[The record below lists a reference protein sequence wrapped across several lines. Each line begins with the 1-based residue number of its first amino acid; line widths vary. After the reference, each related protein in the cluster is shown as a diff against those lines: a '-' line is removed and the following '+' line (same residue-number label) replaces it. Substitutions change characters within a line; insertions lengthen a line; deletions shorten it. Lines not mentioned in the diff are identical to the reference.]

1 MMAILTLAGG
11 IGLFLLGMGLLT
23 DGLKIAAGGA
33 LRTLLQ
39 TWTKSSVRGFAL
51 GVLITAVVQSS
62 SAVTV
67 ATVGFVNA
75 RLLSLRRAVW
85 VILGTNVG
93 TTMTGWLVA
102 LVGVKVDVG
111 ALALPLIG
119 IGMALALGA
128 GERARLAG
136 SGRALAGFGLFFLG
150 VGVLQEGFGGLAPAL
165 AAITPE
171 TAGIVSILVFVVIG
185 ALVTVLTQS
194 SSAAIAIILTAS
206 TGGAFPLE
214 LAAAAVIGANLG
226 TTSTAAFA
234 VIGAGA
240 PARRVASAHIAFNLF
255 AAAVALA
262 AMPLFLPLAR
272 ELAGLVLGSGDVP
285 ATLALFHTLFNVAGV
300 ALAWP
305 LVGRTVA
312 WLSTRFVTEDETLA
326 RPVHLDPTSLPVP
339 SLALNALSQELVRM
353 TGLTLDLVREAA
365 APKPMAKARLK
376 LRRDGLMQLGE
387 EVRTFLARMNA
398 SALPGSVTAAVPD
411 LVRALQH
418 LEELAMLSAEIAP
431 DTAPPGRFGQSEA
444 WTGLQDALDGVLAL
458 HVPGLDEVGFERE
471 AARLE
476 RDFQS
481 GYSAVKTE
489 LLKGVASGELAVG
502 AVDAAL
508 MHARRI
514 RQICDTVIKTHRRL
528 HPWRPALAVAE
539 TGPTQAEPASAKS

>member
-1 MMAILTLAGG
+1 MMAVLTLAGG

-128 GERARLAG
+128 GERARIAG

-165 AAITPE
+165 ASITPE
-171 TAGIVSILVFVVIG
+171 TASILSILAFVVLG

-194 SSAAIAIILTAS
+194 SSAAIAIVLTAS
-206 TGGAFPLE
+206 AGQAFPLE
-214 LAAAAVIGANLG
+214 LAAAAVIGTNLG
-226 TTSTAAFA
+226 TTSTAVFA
-234 VIGAGA
+234 ALGAGA

-255 AAAVALA
+255 AGVVALA

-272 ELAGLVLGSGDVP
+272 ELAGLVLGSEDVP

-305 LVGRTVA
+305 LVGRAVA
-312 WLSTRFVTEDETLA
+312 WLSTRFVTEDETLS

-339 SLALNALSQELVRM
+339 SLALNALAQELVRM

-365 APKPMAKARLK
+365 GAKPMAKARLK

-387 EVRTFLARMNA
+387 QIRAFLARMNA

-444 WTGLQDALDGVLAL
+444 WTGLQDALHAILAL
-458 HVPGLDEVGFERE
+458 DLTGLDEAGFETRARSLDRAFQ
-471 AARLE
+471 AA
-476 RDFQS
+476 
-481 GYSAVKTE
+481 YSDVKAE
-489 LLKGVASGELAVG
+489 LLKGVASGDLAVS

-508 MHARRI
+508 VHARRI

-528 HPWRPALAVAE
+528 HPWRPALPMAE
-539 TGPTQAEPASAKS
+539 PEAAHAEPASAKS

>member
-1 MMAILTLAGG
+1 MMAVLTLAGG

-128 GERARLAG
+128 GERARIAG
-136 SGRALAGFGLFFLG
+136 AGRALAGFGLFFLG

-171 TAGIVSILVFVVIG
+171 TAGLLSILAFVALG

-194 SSAAIAIILTAS
+194 SSAAIAIVLTAS
-206 TGGAFPLE
+206 AGDAFPLE
-214 LAAAAVIGANLG
+214 LAAAAVIGTNLG
-226 TTSTAAFA
+226 TTSTAVFA
-234 VIGAGA
+234 ALGAGA

-255 AAAVALA
+255 AGAVALT
-262 AMPLFLPLAR
+262 AMPLFLPVAR
-272 ELAGLVLGSGDVP
+272 ELAGLALGSEDVP

-305 LVGRTVA
+305 LVGRAVT

-326 RPVHLDPTSLPVP
+326 RPLHLDPTSLPVP

-353 TGLTLDLVREAA
+353 TGLTLGLVREAA
-365 APKPMAKARLK
+365 APKPMAKTRLK

-387 EVRTFLARMNA
+387 EIRTFLARMNA
-398 SALPGSVTAAVPD
+398 SALPASVTAAVPD

-418 LEELAMLSAEIAP
+418 LEELAMLAAEIAP
-431 DTAPPGRFGQSEA
+431 DKSPPGRFGKSEA
-444 WTGLQDALDGVLAL
+444 WIGLQDALDRVLAL
-458 HVPGLDEVGFERE
+458 DVSTLDERKFERR
-471 AARLE
+471 ARRLE
-476 RDFQS
+476 RDFQA
-481 GYSAVKTE
+481 GYSAVKAE
-489 LLKGVASGELAVG
+489 LLKGVASGELAVS

-514 RQICDTVIKTHRRL
+514 RQICDTVIKAHRRL
-528 HPWRPALAVAE
+528 HPWRPALPVAE
-539 TGPTQAEPASAKS
+539 PGAENPESASAES

>member
-1 MMAILTLAGG
+1 MMAVLTLAGG

-39 TWTKSSVRGFAL
+39 SWTRSSIRGFAV

-128 GERARLAG
+128 GERARIAG

-150 VGVLQEGFGGLAPAL
+150 VGVLQTGFGDLAPAL
-165 AAITPE
+165 ASITPE
-171 TAGIVSILVFVVIG
+171 TASILSILAFVALG

-194 SSAAIAIILTAS
+194 SSAAIAIVLTAS
-206 TGGAFPLE
+206 TGDAFPLE
-214 LAAAAVIGANLG
+214 LAAAAVIGTNLG
-226 TTSTAAFA
+226 TTSTAVFA
-234 VIGAGA
+234 ALGAGA

-255 AAAVALA
+255 AGVVALT

-272 ELAGLVLGSGDVP
+272 ELAGLVLGSEDVP

-305 LVGRTVA
+305 FVGRAVA

-339 SLALNALSQELVRM
+339 SLALNALAQELVRM

-365 APKPMAKARLK
+365 GPKPMTKARLK

-387 EVRTFLARMNA
+387 QMRAFLARMNA
-398 SALPGSVTAAVPD
+398 SALPESVTAAVPD

-418 LEELAMLSAEIAP
+418 LEELAMLSAEIAS
-431 DTAPPGRFGQSEA
+431 DTAPPGRFGKGEA
-444 WTGLQDALDGVLAL
+444 WTALQDALHAVLAL
-458 HVPGLDEVGFERE
+458 DLTGLDEAGFEKRARSLDRAFQ
-471 AARLE
+471 AA
-476 RDFQS
+476 
-481 GYSAVKTE
+481 YSDVKTE
-489 LLKGVASGELAVG
+489 LLKGVASGDLAVS
-502 AVDAAL
+502 AVDPAL

-514 RQICDTVIKTHRRL
+514 RQICDTVIKAHRRL
-528 HPWRPALAVAE
+528 HPWRPALPIAEQEAVD
-539 TGPTQAEPASAKS
+539 AEPALAEG

>member
-165 AAITPE
+165 AAVTPQS
-171 TAGIVSILVFVVIG
+171 ASILSILAFVALG

-194 SSAAIAIILTAS
+194 SSAAIAIVLTAS
-206 TGGAFPLE
+206 AGQAFPLE
-214 LAAAAVIGANLG
+214 LAAAAVIGTNLG
-226 TTSTAAFA
+226 TTSTAVFA
-234 VIGAGA
+234 ALGAGA
-240 PARRVASAHIAFNLF
+240 PARRVASAHIAFNVF
-255 AAAVALA
+255 AALVALA
-262 AMPLFLPLAR
+262 TLPLLLPAAR
-272 ELAGLVLGSGDVP
+272 ELAGLVLGSEDVP
-285 ATLALFHTLFNVAGV
+285 ATLALFHTLFNITGV

-305 LVGRTVA
+305 LVGRAVA

-339 SLALNALSQELVRM
+339 SLALNAMAQELVRM

-365 APKPMAKARLK
+365 GPKPMTKTRLN

-387 EVRTFLARMNA
+387 QIRAFLARMNA
-398 SALPGSVTAAVPD
+398 SALPESVTAAVPD

-418 LEELAMLSAEIAP
+418 LEELATLAAEIAP
-431 DTAPPGRFGQSEA
+431 DKAPPGRFGKSEA
-444 WTGLQDALDGVLAL
+444 WTSLQDALDAVLAL
-458 HVPGLDEVGFERE
+458 DVGALDEASFEQR
-471 AARLE
+471 ARRLDGE
-476 RDFQS
+476 FQA
-481 GYSAVKTE
+481 GYSAVKAE
-489 LLKGVASGELAVG
+489 LLKGVASGELAVS
-502 AVDAAL
+502 AVDPAL

-514 RQICDTVIKTHRRL
+514 RQICDTVIKAHRRL
-528 HPWRPALAVAE
+528 HPWRPVFI
-539 TGPTQAEPASAKS
+539 AEPEAAVTETPSAEG